1 MPAQRSIGQVL
12 SVLKSQFPD
21 VSISK
26 IRFLESE
33 GLVSPERAP
42 SGYRKYSDADVER
55 LRYILRVQKEHYL
68 PLKVIREHLDMMD
81 RGMEPPV
88 IEAPAPLPPTAVP
101 SASAPTGPASA
112 ASATS
117 PNGGPAASRTAP
129 AAQPPL
135 RLSRA
140 ELLRSSGLSEAAL
153 VELERQMILVPRRGK
168 GFYDRDA
175 LTIAMV
181 ARRLSDFGMDV
192 RHMRAF
198 KIAAEREAGLIE
210 QAIAPFQR
218 RGTAAGRNVAADV
231 VKLVGI
237 AHSALLRSA
246 LDR

>member
-1 MPAQRSIGQVL
+1 MAGQRSIGQVL

-42 SGYRKYSDADVER
+42 SGYRKYSEGDVER
-55 LRYILRVQKEHYL
+55 LRYILRVQKDHYL
-68 PLKVIREHLDMMD
+68 PLRVIREHLDMMD
-81 RGMEPPV
+81 RGMQPPPLETPHPVPAAPGPEPDQAPV
-88 IEAPAPLPPTAVP
+88 
-101 SASAPTGPASA
+101 SA
-112 ASATS
+112 ASAS
-117 PNGGPAASRTAP
+117 VPAAAEPGPQRP
-129 AAQPPL
+129 QPPL
-135 RLSRA
+135 RLSRV

-153 VELERQMILVPRRGK
+153 VELERQMIVVPRRGT

-181 ARRLSDFGMDV
+181 ARRLADFGMDA

-198 KIAAEREAGLIE
+198 KMAADREAGLIE

-218 RGTAAGRNVAADV
+218 RGSSGRTVSADV

-237 AHSALLRSA
+237 AHSALLRTA
-246 LDR
+246 MDR

>member
-1 MPAQRSIGQVL
+1 MAGQRSIGQVL

-42 SGYRKYSDADVER
+42 SGYRKYSEGDVER
-55 LRYILRVQKEHYL
+55 LRYILRVQKDHYL
-68 PLKVIREHLDMMD
+68 PLRVIREHLDMMD
-81 RGMEPPV
+81 RGMQPPPLETPHPVPAVPGPEPDP
-88 IEAPAPLPPTAVP
+88 APA
-101 SASAPTGPASA
+101 G
-112 ASATS
+112 ATS
-117 PNGGPAASRTAP
+117 ATAP
-129 AAQPPL
+129 AAPIGPQRPQPPL
-135 RLSRA
+135 RLSRV

-153 VELERQMILVPRRGK
+153 VELERQMIVVPRRGT

-181 ARRLSDFGMDV
+181 ARRLADFGMDA

-198 KIAAEREAGLIE
+198 KMAADREAGLIE

-218 RGTAAGRNVAADV
+218 RGTSSGRSVSTDV

-237 AHSALLRSA
+237 AHSALLRTA
-246 LDR
+246 MER